1 MRKHRIAILLI
12 LLALA
17 ICGALALRAQEQS
30 AILKPPKNAKL
41 ALVVFEDLECPDC
54 AAAAPLLRKAAR
66 DYNIPLVLED
76 FPLPRHDWS
85 FEAAVMAHYFD
96 SKSKA
101 LGDEFRMY
109 MFEHQPEITKDN
121 LRSVAE
127 KFAQEHQTALP
138 FVVDPQ
144 GTFTA
149 AVKASQSLGMRVGV
163 SHTPTIYVVTN
174 SKAGP
179 PFVEVVN
186 RDDLYAMIDEM
197 KKTVD

>member
-1 MRKHRIAILLI
+1 MRKQRIAIFLI

-17 ICGALALRAQEQS
+17 ICGALALRAQDQS
-30 AILKPPKNAKL
+30 AILKPPKNAKI
-41 ALVVFEDLECPDC
+41 ALVVFEDLQCPDC
-54 AAAAPLLRKAAR
+54 AAAAPLLHKAAR
-66 DYNIPLVLED
+66 DYNIPLVVED

-85 FEAAVMAHYFD
+85 FDAAVMAHYFD
-96 SKSKA
+96 SKSKIV
-101 LGDEFRMY
+101 GDEFRTY
-109 MFEHQPEITKDN
+109 IYEHQPEITKDN
-121 LRSVAE
+121 LRRVAE
-127 KFAQEHQTALP
+127 QFAKEHRTVLP

-144 GTFTA
+144 GTFAA

-174 SKAGP
+174 GKTGV